1 VHTGR
6 AFRRTW
12 IRLGVALFAALLGM
26 LLAGPAQAS
35 GLHRLQEHCRIATP
49 AGAELAAAVPQLE
62 RCSERAARAHNGTVW
77 LDYRA
82 FPVRLEPTKTWR
94 IALDNHRG
102 AAVDLWLLGPKR
114 KTQHYRYDP
123 NASNRE
129 WVAGNYQSLLITPAF
144 EVRALVIRLTD
155 AQTHTLVRSP
165 LIGRAKTFAPIE
177 RNQAALY
184 GIGVGMLALTILFHL
199 SLFFAMRR
207 RFQLIYCAHIT
218 LLMLYALCYSGIIRI
233 VAPELGATAVSN
245 LLSFTM
251 CAATGTGIAFLIDF
265 LGSGLKRGV
274 RRWAQVGAAASL
286 LAAAVMVMV
295 PAPLSHAAYLF
306 ANAVAVHAILLTSG
320 ILAVACWQRK
330 PMAGIITIGWVMP
343 ITVSLMY
350 PLRTIGVLGLD
361 SIPDGLMMIASTIE
375 CLILSLPVATRI
387 RHLRLDH
394 ERAHERHLVL
404 ERQAQT
410 DALTGLANRRGLG
423 EAMTR
428 ADAAHAEPVPLAL
441 LVIDIDHFKR
451 VNDRYG
457 HGTGDLILRHVAA
470 HVARVAGAGAI
481 VARHGGEEFVVALRG
496 YDLARAGTIAERM
509 RASIGPSFEAA
520 EDLPPV
526 TISIGVAAGTTEE
539 FKELLEDADCAL
551 YRAKNEGR
559 NRVMLA
565 DGPLVYA
572 AAA

>member
-1 VHTGR
+1 MGQPLDIG
-6 AFRRTW
+6 W
-12 IRLGVALFAALLGM
+12 LRLGAALMAAFVGFIVG
-26 LLAGPAQAS
+26 APAEAQS
-35 GLHRLQEHCRIATP
+35 LHRLQEYCRVATP
-49 AGAELAAAVPQLE
+49 NDAPLAAALPRLE
-62 RCSERAARAHNGTVW
+62 RCAAPAPKAVNGTVW
-77 LDYRA
+77 IDYRIPA
-82 FPVRLEPTKTWR
+82 TRLEPQKTWR
-94 IALDNHRG
+94 LALDNHRSKM
-102 AAVDLWLLGPKR
+102 VDVWLLGAGGR
-114 KTQHYRYDP
+114 AQHLRYDP
-123 NASNRE
+123 NAPDRE
-129 WVAGNYQSLLITPAF
+129 WVAGNYQSLLITPEF
-144 EVRALVIRLTD
+144 EVRALVLRLTD
-155 AQTHTLVRSP
+155 AQTHSYVRSP
-165 LIGRAKTFAPIE
+165 IIARAKRFAPIE
-177 RNQAALY
+177 RNNAALY
-184 GIGVGMLALTILFHL
+184 GMGVGMLALTILFHM

-207 RFQLIYCAHIT
+207 RFQLIYCAHVA
-218 LLMLYALCYSGIIRI
+218 LLLIYALCYSGIIRI
-233 VAPELGATAVSN
+233 LAPSLGATAVSN

-251 CAATGTGIAFLIDF
+251 CAATGTGMAFLIDF
-265 LGSGLKRGV
+265 LGSALGPRV
-274 RRWAQVGAAASL
+274 RRWAQAGGAASL
-286 LAAAVMVMV
+286 LAALVMIA
-295 PAPLSHAAYLF
+295 APPSLSHAAYLV

-330 PMAGIITIGWVMP
+330 PMAGIITAGWLMP
-343 ITVSLMY
+343 IAVSLMY
-350 PLRTIGVLGLD
+350 PLRTAGLVGMD
-361 SIPDGLMMIASTIE
+361 GIPDGLMMIASTVE
-375 CLILSLPVATRI
+375 CLILSLPVANRI
-387 RHLRLDH
+387 RRLRLDH

-428 ADAAHAEPVPLAL
+428 ADAAHAEPVLLAL

-470 HVARVAGAGAI
+470 HVARVAGPGAI

-520 EDLPPV
+520 DDLPPV
-526 TISIGVAAGTTEE
+526 TISIGVAAGTSDE
-539 FKELLEDADCAL
+539 FQDLLEDADCAL